1 MRVVVIESQQERL
14 NELDLA
20 ETYNIIPH
28 LCADAKLPENLIR
41 AGVHHPLCSG
51 VVTLTD
57 NDEVNL
63 AVAVA
68 VKLMNPSLPVLAR
81 AERDDIAANMAS
93 FGTDHIINPYR
104 LFGDQLA
111 MRVHAIGTY
120 ILHEWLTDVPG
131 DTLLPPETPPR
142 GRWVV
147 CGYGRFGK
155 SVVENLERENITT
168 TIVEAMPELT
178 GCDNCILGSGTESKT
193 LLEAEIGSAVG
204 IVAGTDNDINNLSI
218 VMTAFEL
225 NPKLFVV
232 IRKNKRNNDTLFKQ
246 FNADI
251 TMQPTEI
258 IAHECLAHMIAPLLA
273 QFLTLVRNQ
282 SNSWANQLI
291 SELVSV
297 VGETVPERWAI
308 TVSEKDTPAITELLS
323 KNISVSLHNLT
334 QDPADRNSPLNLVPL
349 LLLRNNMPMLVPP
362 PSTALQL
369 GDRIL
374 FCGIADARSA
384 INISINNSKALNYI
398 VDGIEVPDSVVW
410 RWFKN
415 RLQ

>member
-1 MRVVVIESQQERL
+1 
-14 NELDLA
+14 
-20 ETYNIIPH
+20 
-28 LCADAKLPENLIR
+28 
-41 AGVHHPLCSG
+41 
-51 VVTLTD
+51 
-57 NDEVNL
+57 
-63 AVAVA
+63 
-68 VKLMNPSLPVLAR
+68 
-81 AERDDIAANMAS
+81 
-93 FGTDHIINPYR
+93 
-104 LFGDQLA
+104 
-111 MRVHAIGTY
+111 
-120 ILHEWLTDVPG
+120 
-131 DTLLPPETPPR
+131 
-142 GRWVV
+142 
-147 CGYGRFGK
+147 
-155 SVVENLERENITT
+155 
-168 TIVEAMPELT
+168 
-178 GCDNCILGSGTESKT
+178 
-193 LLEAEIGSAVG
+193 
-204 IVAGTDNDINNLSI
+204 
-218 VMTAFEL
+218 
-225 NPKLFVV
+225 
-232 IRKNKRNNDTLFKQ
+232 
-246 FNADI
+246 
-251 TMQPTEI
+251 MQPTEI

-398 VDGIEVPDSVVW
+398 VDGIDVPDSIVW